1 MEVYKKYHFVIF
13 TFFFRI
19 ERKYRCKV
27 IEPDSDAVELS
38 DDVKKNYSNNEK
50 QTIVTKIHQWHQ
62 HSVRGRDEVQGKV
75 LNRFFD
81 CLISN

>member
-13 TFFFRI
+13 TFSFRI

-50 QTIVTKIHQWHQ
+50 QTIVTKIHQVTPTF
-62 HSVRGRDEVQGKV
+62 SKRKRRSSRKSTE
-75 LNRFFD
+75 
-81 CLISN
+81 

>member
-38 DDVKKNYSNNEK
+38 DDVNKNYSNNEK
-50 QTIVTKIHQWHQ
+50 QTIVTKIHQVTPTF
-62 HSVRGRDEVQGKV
+62 SKRKRRSSRKSTE
-75 LNRFFD
+75 
-81 CLISN
+81 